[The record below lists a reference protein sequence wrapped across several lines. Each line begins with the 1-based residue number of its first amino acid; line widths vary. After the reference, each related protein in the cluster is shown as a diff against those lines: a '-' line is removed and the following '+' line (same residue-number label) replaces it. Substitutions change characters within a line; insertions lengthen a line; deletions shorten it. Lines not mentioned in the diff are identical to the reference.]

1 MNTVK
6 DASQDNND
14 YAFSLSCGIMLSSL
28 FYFIIYCIVL
38 KNKPKIYPEIIF
50 PCFVIG
56 WLWGIAN
63 TAYFISSNKLSQAIS
78 FPIANAGLSI
88 FLKFFLKFNLI

>member
-50 PCFVIG
+50 PCFVIC